1 MFEGE
6 KSVMQLHSFYDG
18 YAYGLA
24 VYGSNLSPIHVQM
37 LLQLQVREVTIC
49 FDKEYCKAWYDDEYD
64 NTKEQTSMFNYFKK
78 LKKITKMLSSYF
90 TVNIVIDFDDRLE
103 LKDSPTDKGKEV
115 FEQLLQ
121 DKITIIDADTDFNE
135 IFGI

>member
-1 MFEGE
+1 
-6 KSVMQLHSFYDG
+6 
-18 YAYGLA
+18 
-24 VYGSNLSPIHVQM
+24 
-37 LLQLQVREVTIC
+37 
-49 FDKEYCKAWYDDEYD
+49 
-64 NTKEQTSMFNYFKK
+64 MFNYFKK